1 MKSSPPSHQKH
12 ALAGGLAVEQAVG
25 GFGLVEAPAVGE
37 QRVHVDPAVGDE
49 AGAVGLA
56 DGREGPGANQR
67 HLPAQQIVADI
78 ESHLAALA
86 DEAGLAPGAQAF
98 HRLRAGQRR

>member
-1 MKSSPPSHQKH
+1 MYEQCTGLHLYAKKALSGLKCKFNIIHSHQKH

-25 GFGLVEAPAVGE
+25 GVGLVEAPAVGE

-56 DGREGPGANQR
+56 DGREGP
-67 HLPAQQIVADI
+67 
-78 ESHLAALA
+78 
-86 DEAGLAPGAQAF
+86 
-98 HRLRAGQRR
+98 